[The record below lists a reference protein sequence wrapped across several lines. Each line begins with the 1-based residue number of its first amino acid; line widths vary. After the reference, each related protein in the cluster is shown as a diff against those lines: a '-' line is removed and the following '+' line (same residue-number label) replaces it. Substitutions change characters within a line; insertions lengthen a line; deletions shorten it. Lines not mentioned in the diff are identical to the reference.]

1 MQGFRLENAF
11 FFLLLAGISLVFFWL
26 VQDFLQPIFW
36 ALLLAVL
43 FQPVYRGWFRLIGP
57 RYSLSSLLTVL
68 LIILV
73 VVIPAILIGFAVMHE
88 SLSLYQRITSGDID
102 VQKPIRL
109 LEQSLPLLADYLEK
123 FGIELG
129 RLKQGLAKSAMTA
142 SQFVATNLLSI
153 GQNAVRLVAMILI
166 MLYLLYYF
174 FRDGE
179 RLLSLIVR
187 AIPLGDERE
196 RKLFAR
202 FAEVSRATMK
212 GTFLVA
218 LAQGFLGGVLFWS
231 VGIQAAVFWGVVMTV
246 LSFLPVFGASLIWIP
261 AALLLMVTGSVLKG
275 IIVLAAGV
283 VLISLADNLLRP
295 ILVGRETRLPDYIIL
310 ISTLGGISLLG
321 ISGLVIG
328 PVLAALF
335 LTVWEMFSQ
344 EFCGRA
350 GDSSSSMEETPATET
365 GER

>member
-1 MQGFRLENAF
+1 MQPFRLHNAF
-11 FFLLLAGISLVFFWL
+11 FFLLLACISLVFFWL

-36 ALLLAVL
+36 AVLLAVL
-43 FQPVYRGWFRLIGP
+43 FQPIYRGWFRLIGP
-57 RYSLSSLLTVL
+57 RPSLSSLLTVL
-68 LIILV
+68 LIVLV

-88 SLSLYQRITSGDID
+88 SLTLYQRVTSGDID

-109 LEQSLPLLADYLEK
+109 LERSLPVLGDYLET

-129 RLKQGLAKSAMTA
+129 RLKQGMAKAAMTA
-142 SQFVATNLLSI
+142 SQFVATHLVSI
-153 GQNAVRLVAMILI
+153 GQNAVRFVAMILI
-166 MLYLLYYF
+166 MVYLLFYF

-179 RLLSLIVR
+179 RLLQLIVG
-187 AIPLGDERE
+187 AVPLGDERE
-196 RKLFAR
+196 RKLFER

-212 GTFLVA
+212 GTVLVG
-218 LAQGFLGGVLFWS
+218 LAQGFLGGLLFWA
-231 VGIQAAVFWGVVMTV
+231 VGIEAAVFWGVVMTV

-261 AALLLMVTGSVLKG
+261 AAIILMATGSLIKG
-275 IIVLAAGV
+275 IVLLAAGV

-310 ISTLGGISLLG
+310 VSTLGGISLFG

-335 LTVWEMFSQ
+335 LTIWEMFAQ
-344 EFCGRA
+344 EFCEEKA
-350 GDSSSSMEETPATET
+350 GSAEEPASQEA
-365 GER
+365 GEA